1 MGKQTQA
8 SPEKPN
14 CTAPWNTWAVRT
26 GKCPYKKPKAPPFPG
41 PVHTQPQAWKRQ
53 QPFLGHKA
61 EAPGTDSHCKPL
73 QENTREDKDDEEEED
88 KNKEEDE
95 DDNKANEE
103 KDDDKE
109 DKDDK
114 DRQRRRRQR

>member
-1 MGKQTQA
+1 MSKQTQA

-41 PVHTQPQAWKRQ
+41 PVHTQPQAQKRQ

-61 EAPGTDSHCKPL
+61 EAPETDSHCKPL
-73 QENTREDKDDEEEED
+73 QENSREDKDDEEEEEED

-103 KDDDKE
+103 KDDDEE

-114 DRQRRRRQR
+114 DRRRRKR

>member
-41 PVHTQPQAWKRQ
+41 PVHTQPQAQKRQ

-73 QENTREDKDDEEEED
+73 QENTREDKDDEEED

-103 KDDDKE
+103 KDDDEE

-114 DRQRRRRQR
+114 DRRRRKR